1 MCVSCFYGYRAVEA
15 QVCRSVARLLFHI
28 CVFLLMSEKH
38 LFLKVILVLLLSSFT
53 QDDKCSHL
61 VYSISSYVEMQVH

>member
-1 MCVSCFYGYRAVEA
+1 M
-15 QVCRSVARLLFHI
+15 CRSVARLLFHI

-38 LFLKVILVLLLSSFT
+38 FLKVILVLLLSSFT

-61 VYSISSYVEMQVH
+61 VYSI

>member
-1 MCVSCFYGYRAVEA
+1 M
-15 QVCRSVARLLFHI
+15 CRSVARLLFHI

-61 VYSISSYVEMQVH
+61 VYSI